1 MTHPTAPH
9 PRDVLFEDGDP
20 TTSLPVCDHY
30 SGVEARMRKSL
41 ALQDEL
47 GPVFDVT
54 LDGEDGAEVGGEI
67 EQAHL
72 IAELVQSPLNRFDR
86 VGARIV
92 PFGHAAFDAMLDVVV
107 RAAGARLAY
116 LMIPKVRDAADF
128 DAAAQ
133 AVDRAAHAAGIARV
147 IPLHALVETHGA
159 LREVQQLAAHPRI
172 ESLSFGLMDFVSAH
186 RGAIPQSAMGAEGQF
201 THPLV
206 VRAKLEIAAAC
217 HGHAKT
223 PSHCVVTEF
232 KDMRALQH
240 AAERA
245 CRQFGYTRMWSIHP
259 DQVRVIVDAF
269 APTAAEVDLAIEVIA
284 AAEAAGWGPIRHRH
298 GGREQLHDR
307 ASYRYFWQVIERAHR
322 TSIGGHAQLPAEVR
336 VKYFSPHAR

>member
-1 MTHPTAPH
+1 MPTTATPRH
-9 PRDVLFEDGDP
+9 PRDVLFEEGDP
-20 TTSLPVCDHY
+20 AAVLPVCDHY

-41 ALQDEL
+41 ALQAAL

-54 LDGEDGAEVGGEI
+54 LDGEDGAEVGGEV
-67 EQAHL
+67 EQAQL
-72 IAELVQSPLNRFDR
+72 IAELVQSPQNHFGR

-92 PFGHAAFDAMLDVVV
+92 PFGHAAFEPMLDVIV
-107 RAAGARLAY
+107 RGAGARLAF
-116 LMIPKVRDAADF
+116 LMIPKARDAADF

-133 AVDRAAHAAGIARV
+133 AVDRAAHAAGVART

-159 LREVQQLAAHPRI
+159 LREVQQLAAHPRV

-206 VRAKLEIAAAC
+206 VRAKTEIAAAC
-217 HGHAKT
+217 HGFAKT

-232 KDMRALQH
+232 KDMRLLQH

-259 DQVRVIVDAF
+259 DQVRVIVEAF
-269 APTAAEVDLAIEVIA
+269 APTAAEVDLAVEIIH
-284 AAEAAGWGPIRHRH
+284 AAEAADWGPIKHRH
-298 GGREQLHDR
+298 GGREHLHDR
-307 ASYRYFWQVIERAHR
+307 ASYRYFWHVIERAQR
-322 TSIGGHAQLPAEVR
+322 TSAGGHAQLPAE
-336 VKYFSPHAR
+336 ARFRWFGH

>member
-1 MTHPTAPH
+1 MSTAPLHH

-20 TTSLPVCDHY
+20 TVALPVCDHY

-41 ALQDEL
+41 ELQGEL

-54 LDGEDGAEVGGEI
+54 LDGEDGAVVGGELD
-67 EQAHL
+67 QARL
-72 IAELVQSPLNRFDR
+72 IAELVQSPANRFDR

-92 PFGHAAFDAMLDVVV
+92 PWGHAAFEAMLELLV
-107 RAAGARLAY
+107 REAGNRLAY
-116 LMIPKVRDAADF
+116 LMIPKVRDAADV
-128 DAAAQ
+128 DAAAR
-133 AVDRAAHAAGIARV
+133 AVDRAAQAAGVARA
-147 IPLHALVETHGA
+147 IPLHALIETHGA
-159 LREVQQLAAHPRI
+159 VREVQRIAAHPRV

-186 RGAIPQSAMGAEGQF
+186 RGAIPLSAMSAEGQF
-201 THPLV
+201 AHPLV
-206 VRAKLEIAAAC
+206 ARAKLEIAAAC
-217 HGHAKT
+217 HAFAKT

-232 KDMRALQH
+232 KDARLLQQ

-269 APTAAEVDLAIEVIA
+269 APTAAEVDHAIEVIQ

-307 ASYRYFWQVIERAHR
+307 ASYRYFWQVIERAQR
-322 TSIGGHAQLPAEVR
+322 TSVGGHAQLPVEIRVR
-336 VKYFSPHAR
+336 YFGR

>member
-1 MTHPTAPH
+1 MSTAAH

-20 TTSLPVCDHY
+20 SVLLPVCDHY
-30 SGVEARMRKSL
+30 SGVDARMRKSL
-41 ALQDEL
+41 ALQGEL

-54 LDGEDGAEVGGEI
+54 LDGEDGAQVGGEI

-72 IAELVQSPLNRFDR
+72 IAELVQSPANRFDR

-92 PFGHAAFDAMLDVVV
+92 PHGHPAFETMLQVLL
-107 RAAGARLAY
+107 REAGPRLAY
-116 LMIPKVRDAADF
+116 LMIPKARDAADF
-128 DAAAQ
+128 EAAVH
-133 AVDRAAHAAGIARV
+133 AVDRTARAV
-147 IPLHALVETHGA
+147 GLARDVPLHALVETHGA
-159 LREVQQLAAHPRI
+159 LRDVQLLAAHPRI

-186 RGAIPQSAMGAEGQF
+186 RGAIPQSAMTAEGQF

-223 PSHCVVTEF
+223 PAHCVVTEF
-232 KDMRALQH
+232 KDTRALQH

-269 APTAAEVDLAIEVIA
+269 APTAAEVDQAVEVLA
-284 AAEAAGWGPIRHRH
+284 AAQAADWGPIRHRH
-298 GGREQLHDR
+298 NGREHLHDR

-336 VKYFSPHAR
+336 VRYFGR

>member
-1 MTHPTAPH
+1 MIPAPHPH
-9 PRDVLFEDGDP
+9 PRDVLFEEGDP
-20 TTSLPVCDHY
+20 AVALPVCDHY
-30 SGVEARMRKSL
+30 SGVEPRMRKSL
-41 ALQDEL
+41 ALQAEL

-54 LDGEDGAEVGGEI
+54 LDGEDGAQVGGEV
-67 EQAHL
+67 EHAHL
-72 IAELVQSPLNRFDR
+72 IAELVQSPTNQFDR

-92 PFGHAAFDAMLDVVV
+92 PFGHAAFEPMLEVLL
-107 RAAGARLAY
+107 RGAGNRLAY

-128 DAAAQ
+128 DAAAR
-133 AVDRAAHAAGIARV
+133 AVDRATHAAGVARS
-147 IPLHALVETHGA
+147 IPLHALIETHGA
-159 LREVQQLAAHPRI
+159 LREVQQLAAHPRV

-186 RGAIPQSAMGAEGQF
+186 RGAIPQSAMGVEGQF

-232 KDMRALQH
+232 KDARALQH

-269 APTAAEVDLAIEVIA
+269 APTAAEVDQAIEVIL

-307 ASYRYFWQVIERAHR
+307 ASYRYFWQVIERAQR
-322 TSIGGHAQLPAEVR
+322 TSLGGHAQLPAEIRVR
-336 VKYFSPHAR
+336 YFGH

>member
-1 MTHPTAPH
+1 MTTAQH

-41 ALQDEL
+41 ELQAEL

-54 LDGEDGAEVGGEI
+54 LDGEDGAPVGGEV
-67 EQAHL
+67 EHAHL
-72 IAELVQSPLNRFDR
+72 IAELVQSPANRFDR
-86 VGARIV
+86 VGARMV
-92 PFGHAAFDAMLDVVV
+92 AHEHPAFHKMLEVLLRDA
-107 RAAGARLAY
+107 GNRLAY
-116 LMIPKVRDAADF
+116 LMIPKPRDAADF
-128 DAAAQ
+128 EAAVH
-133 AVDRAAHAAGIARV
+133 AVDLASRAAGLAREV
-147 IPLHALVETHGA
+147 PLHTLVETHGA
-159 LREVQQLAAHPRI
+159 LRDVELLAAHPRL

-206 VRAKLEIAAAC
+206 VRAKLAIAAAC
-217 HGHAKT
+217 HGHSKT

-232 KDMRALQH
+232 KDTRLLQR

-245 CRQFGYTRMWSIHP
+245 CREFGYTRMWSIHP

-269 APTAAEVDLAIEVIA
+269 APTAAEVDLAVEVIMA
-284 AAEAAGWGPIRHRH
+284 AQAAGWGPIRHRH
-298 GGREQLHDR
+298 NGREHLHDR
-307 ASYRYFWQVIERAHR
+307 ASYRYFWHVIERAHR
-322 TSIGGHAQLPAEVR
+322 TSTGGRSQLPAEARVR
-336 VKYFSPHAR
+336 WFGH

>member
-1 MTHPTAPH
+1 MTAATPRH

-20 TTSLPVCDHY
+20 AVVLPVCDHY

-41 ALQDEL
+41 ALQEEL

-54 LDGEDGAEVGGEI
+54 LDGEDGAEVGGEV
-67 EQAHL
+67 EHAHL
-72 IAELVQSPLNRFDR
+72 IAELVQSPQNRFGR

-92 PFGHAAFDAMLDVVV
+92 PFGHAAFERMLETLV
-107 RAAGARLAY
+107 RGAGARLAF

-128 DAAAQ
+128 AAAAQ
-133 AVDRAAHAAGIARV
+133 AVDRAAQAAGLART

-217 HGHAKT
+217 HGFAKT

-232 KDMRALQH
+232 KDMRLLQQ

-269 APTAAEVDLAIEVIA
+269 APTAAEVDLAVDVIS

-307 ASYRYFWQVIERAHR
+307 ASYRYFWQVLERAHR
-322 TSIGGHAQLPAEVR
+322 TSVDGHAQLPAEVR
-336 VKYFSPHAR
+336 RRYFGA

>member
-1 MTHPTAPH
+1 MTTAPH

-41 ALQDEL
+41 ALQAEL

-54 LDGEDGAEVGGEI
+54 LDGEDGAPVGGEV
-67 EQAHL
+67 EHAHL
-72 IAELVQSPLNRFDR
+72 IAELVQSPANRFDR
-86 VGARIV
+86 VGARVV
-92 PFGHAAFDAMLDVVV
+92 PRGHRAFEAVLEVLL
-107 RAAGARLAY
+107 REAGNRLAY
-116 LMIPKVRDAADF
+116 LMLPKVRDAADLE
-128 DAAAQ
+128 AAVH
-133 AVDRAAHAAGIARV
+133 AVDVAARSVGLARQV
-147 IPLHALVETHGA
+147 PLHALVETHGA
-159 LREVQQLAAHPRI
+159 LRDVQQLAAHPRI

-206 VRAKLEIAAAC
+206 ARAKLEIAAAC

-232 KDMRALQH
+232 KDSRALQH
-240 AAERA
+240 AADRA

-269 APTAAEVDLAIEVIA
+269 APTAAEVDLAIEVLA
-284 AAEAAGWGPIRHRH
+284 AAQAADWGPIRHRH
-298 GGREQLHDR
+298 SGREHLHDR

-322 TSIGGHAQLPAEVR
+322 TSVDGHSQLPAEIRVR
-336 VKYFSPHAR
+336 YFGR